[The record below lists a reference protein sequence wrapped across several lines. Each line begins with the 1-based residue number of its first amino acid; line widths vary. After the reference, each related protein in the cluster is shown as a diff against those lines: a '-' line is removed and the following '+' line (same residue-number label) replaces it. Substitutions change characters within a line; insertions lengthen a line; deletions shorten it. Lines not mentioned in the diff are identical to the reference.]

1 MKTMKRLTNGLML
14 AGLLFGTMF
23 FTSCNDD
30 DEEET
35 LLAAE
40 ERIVGTWVI
49 NESQILGNTIPG
61 DGSTITFN
69 ACTDTGCTGS
79 DYLAADASTSD
90 ITYTLNADATLL
102 TIDDSDPS
110 KGGSYTGEY
119 TIVTF
124 TNSSMTITIDTFLG
138 PVTFKMT
145 KQ

>member
-1 MKTMKRLTNGLML
+1 MKKLTNGLMM

-23 FTSCNDD
+23 LSSCSDD
-30 DEEET
+30 DKEET

-49 NESQILGNTIPG
+49 NESELLGSTLPG
-61 DGSTITFN
+61 DGSSITFT

-79 DYLAADASTSD
+79 DFLAADESTSS
-90 ITYTLNADATLL
+90 ITYTLNSEATLL

-119 TIVTF
+119 TIETF
-124 TNSSMTITIDTFLG
+124 TNSSMTISIETFIGL
-138 PVTFKMT
+138 VRFKMT